1 MAPRRGVLAACVAM
15 PAVLARAACPS
26 GGIDMHGKCWYL
38 GEPGASCS
46 NTCKAKG
53 LSFSHFVP
61 GEAAPMVPKLL
72 GREPGTRQFPWG
84 RIECYVQG
92 SDRFHTAKERPD
104 GNTGDKGD
112 AGDWSVDVCRL
123 SCSCAQGPS
132 APVPPVNPS
141 APYPGCTEQ
150 STVYRHSGMHAIF
163 VDMSAYGSAGCWQN
177 DCKNTD
183 KFNADDMGICARTCA
198 QVEECTHWSFGE
210 QEEAKKCF
218 FRKSDGGRESADGW
232 VSAPKACAPPA
243 IPDAYQAFA
252 AGELLKACDAGKN
265 EACPDMARAVTT
277 WRYAIRHLKKATEG
291 KVDPN
296 TVNFIN
302 QVSDD
307 TDAFAAQMSEDNFPV
322 VVGNNRQVFNAL
334 ASWMMSTP
342 KPNFDPND
350 LSLPNPLRGELCG
363 AASCHE
369 KA

>member
-1 MAPRRGVLAACVAM
+1 MVRHGLFGAILAACVA
-15 PAVLARAACPS
+15 PSRAACPA
-26 GGIDMHGKCWYL
+26 GGVNMHGKCWFL
-38 GEPGASCS
+38 GEAGASCS
-46 NTCKAKG
+46 QTCKDKG
-53 LSFSHFVP
+53 LSFSHHVA

-84 RIECYVQG
+84 RIECYVAA

-123 SCSCAQGPS
+123 ACSCSQGAAAPS
-132 APVPPVNPS
+132 PPVNPS

-150 STVYRHSGMHAIF
+150 NSVYRHAGAHAIF
-163 VDMSAYGSAGCWQN
+163 VDLSAFGATGCWQN

-183 KFNADDMGICARTCA
+183 KFNAADMGVCARTCM
-198 QVEECTHWSFGE
+198 QFDECTHWSYGE
-210 QEEAKKCF
+210 QEDAKKCF
-218 FRKSDGGRESADGW
+218 LRKSDGGREQADGW

-243 IPDAYQAFA
+243 VPDAHMALTA
-252 AGELLKACDAGKN
+252 ANILLPCDAGKSA
-265 EACPDMARAVTT
+265 ACPDMARAVTT
-277 WRYAIRHLKKATEG
+277 WRFAIRHLKKATEG
-291 KVDPN
+291 KVDAN

-334 ASWMMSTP
+334 YSWLTSQP
-342 KPNFDPND
+342 QPNLDPSD
-350 LSLPNPLRGELCG
+350 ASLPNPLRGQLCG
-363 AASCHE
+363 PSSCYE
-369 KA
+369 KVA